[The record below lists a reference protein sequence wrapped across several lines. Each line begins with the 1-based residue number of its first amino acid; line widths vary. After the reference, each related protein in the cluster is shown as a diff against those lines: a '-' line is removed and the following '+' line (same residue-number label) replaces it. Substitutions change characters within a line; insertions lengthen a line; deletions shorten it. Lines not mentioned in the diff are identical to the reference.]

1 MTGTPYRKPTTKE
14 GRKPLS
20 KCGAKN
26 RAGTPCNRPAG
37 WGTDHPGEGRCKLHG
52 GVGQKPSARYVGAKV
67 RPRLGELIAQFAAD
81 DDPHDLSHELTLLRA
96 LVLDYIERYDETTEA
111 LLAWHSSFNGDFE
124 LNLRRW
130 RADVA
135 AYLEEA
141 ENERAEPSRPFP
153 TPPYPSEQKP
163 RQMVDIT
170 AASGLIDRIGSMSDR
185 IEKRR
190 SQGSVSMAAL
200 DTILEELA
208 IELVNATQEVGFDD
222 ATRTRLLTVVDR
234 RWRDVRTNPGTVTAD
249 TRASARNRTVN

>member
-1 MTGTPYRKPTTKE
+1 MINEPKRKY
-14 GRKPLS
+14 GGV
-20 KCGAKN
+20 KCGAQN
-26 RAGTPCNRPAG
+26 RAGSPCNRPAG

-52 GVGQKPSARYVGAKV
+52 GVGQKASARYVGAKV

-111 LLAWHSSFNGDFE
+111 LLNWHASYTGGY
-124 LNLRRW
+124 
-130 RADVA
+130 VA
-135 AYLEEA
+135 AMQEWRQKAA
-141 ENERAEPSRPFP
+141 EYADDFQREGMEPGWEL
-153 TPPYPSEQKP
+153 PPVPIPGDYQDKP

-170 AASGLIDRIGSMSDR
+170 AASGLIDRIGGMSDR

-190 SQGSVSMAAL
+190 SQGGVSMAAL

-234 RWRDVRTNPGTVTAD
+234 RWRDVRTNPGGVTAD
-249 TRASARNRTVN
+249 ARAATRNRTVN